1 MFVSVRDFTVV
12 WVGYK
17 SLEEGLK
24 ELGINKYEMHVNRK
38 LSRDTYTDMGQEV
51 KLGFD
56 LKTAEERKNFVSFSE
71 STGIKPCAILLEND
85 FSNDNL
91 EEEISYIT
99 EATQLADDIGVK
111 VIRINPYMRLK
122 KGKPIDFYSKQFVE
136 ILKSIIDETSGSNV
150 IYAVENHGYIG
161 NNEQFLDYV
170 FKEVNSSR
178 FGLTLDTG
186 NFYWYGYPLSKV
198 HQLIEKYARFVRH
211 THLKSLK
218 YPETKKETQRKPG
231 EGFPEVGVPLYE
243 GDIDFKKVIRL
254 LKEVNYDGDLT
265 IEDESLG
272 NYDQKERKE
281 ILKKDVEFIKSLISK

>member
-17 SLEEGLK
+17 NLAEGLK
-24 ELGINKYEMHVNRK
+24 ELGIDKYEMHVNRK
-38 LSRDTYTDMGQEV
+38 LSQDTYIDMGQEV
-51 KLGFD
+51 KLGFN
-56 LKTAEERKNFVSFSE
+56 LKSTEERKNFVSFSE
-71 STGIKPCAILLEND
+71 SMGIKPCAILLEND

-91 EEEISYIT
+91 EEEINYIK
-99 EATQLADDIGVK
+99 EATRLADDIGVE
-111 VIRINPYMRLK
+111 VIRINPHMKVK
-122 KGKPIDFYSKQFVE
+122 KNQSIDFYSTQFTE
-136 ILKSIIDETSGSNV
+136 ILTSIIDETSDSSV
-150 IYAVENHGYIG
+150 VYAVENHGYIG

-170 FKEVNSSR
+170 FKEISSSR

-211 THLKSLK
+211 THLKNLK
-218 YPETKKETQRKPG
+218 YPEAKREAQRKPG
-231 EGFPEVGVPLYE
+231 EGFPKVGVPLYE

-254 LKEVNYDGDLT
+254 LKEANYNGDLT